1 MMSRWLACEGKE
13 TDLSVSKR
21 QLKKTETQKKLLAAA
36 RSLVTEGNKPSIA
49 DAARRAGL
57 SVATAYRYYSDPEQ
71 LRSDAA
77 LELDLAEGK
86 IDFLAEFETRV
97 EGVTDPVARL
107 LVAQRQMMSF
117 VMRNETAYRH
127 FMAQGHLR
135 IASLPDAEKP
145 IPAGGRRIIL
155 IEAALAP
162 IRDQFSAKAWAAY
175 VQALML
181 VTGPEPYFTLH
192 DYAQLGDADI
202 FEVTEQAI
210 RDVSACH
217 FRRAGL
223 TGRD

>member
-1 MMSRWLACEGKE
+1 MMSSWVACEVKE

-21 QLKKTETQKKLLAAA
+21 QLKKTETQKRLLAAA
-36 RSLVTEGNKPSIA
+36 RSLVGEGNKPSIA

-77 LELDLAEGK
+77 LELGLAEGK
-86 IDFLAEFETRV
+86 TDFLAEFETRV
-97 EGVTDPVARL
+97 EGMTDPIERL

-127 FMAQGHLR
+127 FMAQGHLN
-135 IASLPDAEKP
+135 IATQPEAKKP

-162 IRDQFSAKAWAAY
+162 IRSAFSAKAWGAY

-192 DYAQLGDADI
+192 DYAQLSDAHI
-202 FEVTEQAI
+202 FDVTEQAI
-210 RDVSACH
+210 RDISACH

-223 TGRD
+223 TDPD